1 MSTRPGYELGFSF
14 PPGWTQLPVL
24 EGRKVLERDK
34 DLEAWSAENA
44 RAMLGPG
51 APAGQVRQRAAELT
65 RLTIGSRARHALY
78 GLAFYPAGASGLVA
92 ILDAK
97 RVVPDR
103 KKYPELTLDALAEV
117 YAARTPQTAGDIDVS
132 QASLPSGP
140 AVRVRSRQV
149 EDPDANGQGILTEG
163 VTHAILPP
171 GMDDSVVVTMTW
183 TALQLGDKLAAMAD
197 AIANTI
203 RITPA

>member
-1 MSTRPGYELGFSF
+1 MSARPSYKLAFSF

-24 EGRKVLERDK
+24 DGRKVLERDK
-34 DLEAWSAENA
+34 DLETWSAGKA
-44 RAMLGPG
+44 REMLGPG
-51 APAGQVRQRAAELT
+51 PGLGQLQQRAAELT

-78 GLAFYPAGASGLVA
+78 GLAFYPPSASGLVA

-117 YAARTPQTAGDIDVS
+117 YAARTPETVGDIDVS
-132 QASLPSGP
+132 QASLPSGS

-149 EDPDANGQGILTEG
+149 DDPDGNGQGILTEG

-171 GMDDSVVVTMTW
+171 GTGDSVVVTMTW

-197 AIANTI
+197 AIAKTI
-203 RITPA
+203 RVTPV